1 MKNKPVYEYTDKRA
15 SLRYQIE
22 QDNRRRERQRITKII
37 GKNYFTNKNEREGL
51 TREEILRNT
60 WLV

>member
-1 MKNKPVYEYTDKRA
+1 MKNKPIYEYSDKRA
-15 SLRYQIE
+15 SLKYQIE
-22 QDNRRRERQRITKII
+22 QDNRRRARMVVDKIL